1 MNNRNLIPDPS
12 AGLDAATLKSMP
24 YPVHLRRRYA
34 DLWFIP
40 FRLMTLGCHRRKMSV
55 RPLPEPLRR
64 LLDDLLK
71 VRKTEFSV
79 AIDTRP
85 GPRLVFKGG
94 CYR

>member
-1 MNNRNLIPDPS
+1 MRI
-12 AGLDAATLKSMP
+12 
-24 YPVHLRRRYA
+24 
-34 DLWFIP
+34 WFIP
-40 FRLMTLGCHRRKMSV
+40 IPTDERLWVPQEENVGS
-55 RPLPEPLRR
+55 PFFEPLRR